1 MSTTESPSND
11 APLQPLDDPLDT
23 ALLSAFRAQPAVGIS
38 DDLHALVCAYVR
50 RRRAAGALAAQV
62 IIDVKHLMAL
72 ADTRG
77 PRSPERR
84 ALADQVVTMCIAE
97 YYRAD

>member
-1 MSTTESPSND
+1 MSTSKSSSNRTPVQPVADPVDAALIAAFQAHTGSTPS
-11 APLQPLDDPLDT
+11 
-23 ALLSAFRAQPAVGIS
+23 R
-38 DDLHALVCAYVR
+38 DLHAAVCAYVQR
-50 RRRAAGALAAQV
+50 RRDAGALAADLV
-62 IIDVKHLMAL
+62 IDVKRLMAL

-84 ALADQVVTMCIAE
+84 ELVGQVVTMCIAE